1 LEGLEAAIA
10 TLQAENKDLRDRMIG
25 QNTNSIMT
33 GGHYALPLS
42 PDPSSIAIPAKRD
55 HDETPRQFS
64 SNGDD
69 SEDDDEDDGDSSMAF
84 DRERSKSMMSTRR
97 PSVQASPKSTQPA
110 PVSAQHAQAL
120 VTLTTENASLKNRLA
135 KLEKVVQVLLGM
147 NGGIAPVATDPTA
160 NLDVLRLLGPDV
172 PQAPIN
178 LDDNFGTLNPSTYLP
193 PQVSPSDISP
203 GLPASQASSISQAL
217 PTELLPTGPALTFP
231 PTPTPASLPSF
242 PITENQDHA
251 RHPAA
256 MTTNLECQN
265 TRGSALQR
273 ACFSSLMPMAK
284 KEAREREITMKEMKL
299 KVGNGLKKV
308 LEWRTRCLMEEQQYQ
323 GWEGRTMSLEAT
335 TMISS
340 AA

>member
-1 LEGLEAAIA
+1 
-10 TLQAENKDLRDRMIG
+10 MIG

-42 PDPSSIAIPAKRD
+42 PDPSSIAIHAKQDR
-55 HDETPRQFS
+55 DETPHQFS
-64 SNGDD
+64 FNGDD
-69 SEDDDEDDGDSSMAF
+69 SEDDDEDDGESSMAF

-97 PSVQASPKSTQPA
+97 PSVQTSPQSTQPA

-147 NGGIAPVATDPTA
+147 NGGIAPAATDSTA
-160 NLDVLRLLGPDV
+160 NLDVLRLLGPDIS
-172 PQAPIN
+172 QAPIN
-178 LDDNFGTLNPSTYLP
+178 LDNNFGTLDPSTYLP

-203 GLPASQASSISQAL
+203 GLPGSQASSISQPL
-217 PTELLPTGPALTFP
+217 PTDLLLTGPALTFP

-256 MTTNLECQN
+256 MTTNLECFG

-273 ACFSSLMPMAK
+273 ACFSSLAPMVK
-284 KEAREREITMKEMKL
+284 REAREREIITEEMKL
-299 KVGNGLKKV
+299 KVRNGLKKV
-308 LEWRTRCLMEEQQYQ
+308 LEWRTRCLTEEQQHQ
-323 GWEGRTMSLEAT
+323 GWEGRTMSLGAT